1 LGEEGLTMIELIL
14 SLAILVLLT
23 GFLAG
28 GLTLGRRAFSADR
41 QGRVEGETD
50 AAIQAIT
57 GLLESAFPAWSDTER
72 QPHQIMFDGRSE
84 SISFVGL
91 SQGRSSLGGPY
102 KIGLRR
108 SGTDMVVDMTP
119 VGSVRKQQGPTN
131 MHLTV
136 LNGVQGV
143 RFGYFGRLT
152 EAAAPA
158 WRAEWLRAEL
168 LPELV
173 SVQVDFED
181 GRRNQPPILIAIRQR

>member
-1 LGEEGLTMIELIL
+1 MIELIL

-41 QGRVEGETD
+41 QSRIEGETD
-50 AAIQAIT
+50 TALQAVT
-57 GLLESAFPAWSDTER
+57 SSLELAFPAWSASEGKQR
-72 QPHQIMFDGRSE
+72 RIVFDGRSE

-91 SQGRSSLGGPY
+91 SQGYSLLGGPY
-102 KIGLRR
+102 KIGLKR
-108 SGTDMVVDMTP
+108 SGADLVMDIILLES
-119 VGSVRKQQGPTN
+119 GSSRKRQEPEN

-136 LNGVQGV
+136 LEGV
-143 RFGYFGRLT
+143 RAVRFSYFGRLT
-152 EAAAPA
+152 ETAPPA
-158 WRAEWLRAEL
+158 WLTEWLRAEF

-181 GRRNQPPILIAIRQR
+181 VRRNRPPILVALRQR